1 MYIVIIG
8 ANNIS
13 EQLIDWYSKY
23 NHEITI
29 IEKNLNKCHEFDQLY
44 GPICQRG
51 DATDLNIQKLS
62 GMERAD
68 ILIVTT
74 KNDSTNFV
82 ISSLA
87 KSNFKVNT
95 IINRINNMNYSK
107 AFEENGFDIL
117 INVESSILKSI
128 EQETSI
134 LEPWPIA
141 KLQTNPLKE
150 IIGIK
155 INDDSNIIGKSITEI
170 ELPSHCQLLLIIR
183 SNVITDIPSGHKTIH
198 PNDELIV
205 LIQEGKKESV
215 LEYLS

>member
-1 MYIVIIG
+1 MYVVIIG

-29 IEKNLNKCHEFDQLY
+29 IEKSLNKCHEFDQLY

-68 ILIVTT
+68 ILIVAT

-82 ISSLA
+82 ISTLA

-134 LEPWPIA
+134 LAPWPIA

-155 INDDSNIIGKSITEI
+155 INDDSNIFGKSITEI
-170 ELPSHCQLLLIIR
+170 ELPSH
-183 SNVITDIPSGHKTIH
+183 
-198 PNDELIV
+198 
-205 LIQEGKKESV
+205 
-215 LEYLS
+215 

>member
-1 MYIVIIG
+1 MKT
-8 ANNIS
+8 N
-13 EQLIDWYSKY
+13 LKY
-23 NHEITI
+23 NYKVVSFLE
-29 IEKNLNKCHEFDQLY
+29 LNKKIINCSDKKIGFTNGCFDILHKGHY
-44 GPICQRG
+44 SLFKFC
-51 DATDLNIQKLS
+51 KKHC
-62 GMERAD
+62 D
-68 ILIVTT
+68 ILIVAT

-87 KSNFKVNT
+87 KSNFRINT

-107 AFEENGFDIL
+107 AFKENGFDIL

-134 LEPWPIA
+134 LAPWPIA

-183 SNVITDIPSGHKTIH
+183 SNGITDIPSGHKTIH
-198 PNDELIV
+198 SNDELIV

>member
-29 IEKNLNKCHEFDQLY
+29 IEKSLSKCHEFDQLY

-68 ILIVTT
+68 ILIVAT

-117 INVESSILKSI
+117 IDVESSILKSI

-134 LEPWPIA
+134 LAPLPIA

-183 SNVITDIPSGHKTIH
+183 SNGITDIPSGHKTIH

>member
-1 MYIVIIG
+1 M
-8 ANNIS
+8 
-13 EQLIDWYSKY
+13 
-23 NHEITI
+23 
-29 IEKNLNKCHEFDQLY
+29 NKF
-44 GPICQRG
+44 
-51 DATDLNIQKLS
+51 
-62 GMERAD
+62 
-68 ILIVTT
+68 
-74 KNDSTNFV
+74 
-82 ISSLA
+82 
-87 KSNFKVNT
+87 
-95 IINRINNMNYSK
+95 NMNK
-107 AFEENGFDIL
+107 R
-117 INVESSILKSI
+117 SSILKSI

-134 LEPWPIA
+134 LAPWPIA

-183 SNVITDIPSGHKTIH
+183 SNGITDIPSGHKTIH

>member
-1 MYIVIIG
+1 MYVVIIG

-29 IEKNLNKCHEFDQLY
+29 IEKSLNKCHEFDQLY

-68 ILIVTT
+68 ILIVAT

-82 ISSLA
+82 ISTLA

-107 AFEENGFDIL
+107 AFEENGFDI
-117 INVESSILKSI
+117 
-128 EQETSI
+128 
-134 LEPWPIA
+134 
-141 KLQTNPLKE
+141 
-150 IIGIK
+150 
-155 INDDSNIIGKSITEI
+155 
-170 ELPSHCQLLLIIR
+170 
-183 SNVITDIPSGHKTIH
+183 
-198 PNDELIV
+198 
-205 LIQEGKKESV
+205 
-215 LEYLS
+215 